1 MGEAHEEG
9 AGVLDLCNAN
19 GLRLSTP
26 SRARSA
32 PCASAAWRAFRLHT
46 PYFRKFFLPCPPR
59 RPMFYP
65 YNTKFKAP
73 NRNTIVGT
81 AGETGCGSATGGR
94 RTAVPALGC
103 SGYLFS

>member
-46 PYFRKFFLPCPPR
+46 PYFRKFFLLCPPR

-73 NRNTIVGT
+73 NSWYRRGDGEGVRVRDGRDTDGR
-81 AGETGCGSATGGR
+81 AGAGLLR
-94 RTAVPALGC
+94 
-103 SGYLFS
+103 LFS